1 MQIPMINLSL
11 QQYNIIIYNNI
22 NSINYHQI
30 GYLLSLSSNFS
41 IYIYINLIRFSSIC
55 RHPLKLVLLRSYRR
69 SRWKSKIDRIER
81 RDTGNK
87 RVKRQI
93 LGNTWSIHR
102 RIPLSGE
109 WVGRKWLETVHR
121 SRPILVNGPLEL
133 NFAWQCL
140 LIALSCFCFGMNRGH
155 TRHRFIVILSE
166 GFASAVC
173 IRRAEILV
181 DDTGSNVT
189 MYYLVLYVS

>member
-1 MQIPMINLSL
+1 M
-11 QQYNIIIYNNI
+11 IIYYR
-22 NSINYHQI
+22 YHQI
-30 GYLLSLSSNFS
+30 FLF